1 LALLIEK
8 HELGKIHEMIPFV
21 AGKRVLKNWARI
33 NLIPKELLKIV
44 PYLKRS
50 YELTMKP

>member
-1 LALLIEK
+1 LALLVEK
-8 HELGKIHEMIPFV
+8 HDLGKFHEMIPFV

-33 NLIPKELLKIV
+33 NLTPRELLKIV

-50 YELTMKP
+50 YERTIKP